1 MPEEGNLL
9 IRKIVLEVIKVK
21 IYDMTMLQIISPQ
34 DIAKSIEVEDKVYN
48 NYKAIIVMLTHNL
61 IKQM

>member
-1 MPEEGNLL
+1 M
-9 IRKIVLEVIKVK
+9 LEVIKVK